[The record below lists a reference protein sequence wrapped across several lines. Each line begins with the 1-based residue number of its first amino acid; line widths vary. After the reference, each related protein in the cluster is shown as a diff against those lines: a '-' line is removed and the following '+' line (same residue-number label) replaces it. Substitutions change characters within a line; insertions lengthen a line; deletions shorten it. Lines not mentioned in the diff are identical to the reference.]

1 MRWSVMLLCLAS
13 TCALAQ
19 EGTLQADF
27 RRESE
32 RVSDACG
39 RFSVKAVPG
48 CGIALFTDHPLHI
61 AAGSMPPQ
69 NGFSLGA
76 AFVTAKNTEN
86 WRLSWDVDAVGS
98 FSGSWRAGGY
108 MKLVH
113 TPREPVRVVN
123 PVVLQPGETQKIP
136 VAKPQINLVHP
147 YTVFNLY
154 AQTIS
159 LNKLNFFGLGNDS
172 ALAGASVF
180 GMGAGSSSD
189 QKQPEPLEAGSAV
202 SAVLVRGDMDI
213 AATCTVTY
221 IDPERLLACGH
232 PLLQFGSVDLPMT
245 KANVLAT
252 LPSPLNAFKI
262 VNTTEPVGAFVQ
274 DRHTGIMGLLNK
286 EPDMI
291 PVTLSIRS
299 GSATKEIH
307 YEVLNNPK
315 LSPVAMMAT
324 VFNALH
330 GINDYGE
337 ETTYRLKGVISV
349 KGYPDVTLQNM
360 FAPTDAGQPAAFLAA
375 LSLGDRFG
383 RIYDNPFDVPAV
395 KAVKLDFDL
404 VKERR
409 QARLESA
416 RTDLSEARPG
426 DEITVETVLAP
437 YRGERIV
444 RQIPIK
450 IPTSASKGPLRIL
463 VSDGDTLDRMRR
475 GMPMMARKLDLAST
489 IALLN
494 KEHSNNRVYVSLLEA
509 DPEAMVADK
518 VMHDIYYGLQP
529 PPNRG
534 PIPLV
539 STGQRIGTP
548 YINVPAEKVV
558 AIVLTDSPDRNSA
571 FKAPDQASQ
580 RIAGHILEF
589 LSWEVQ
595 KGRMPANLLPLQS
608 GVGNIANAVLF
619 GLEEGNFEGLTS
631 YTEVIQDGMIRL
643 LKSGKLTCASATAFS
658 LSPEMLT
665 EVNANMASYRDRI
678 VLRPQEISNHPEIIR
693 RLGVIAMNGMDPY
706 SLMNLRTSS

>member
-1 MRWSVMLLCLAS
+1 VCWQGSSGQKVMRQVVRPLAAITLLFTLCASAAEKPTGQSAKIATIPVSQIHTGMRGVAYTVFQGVKPEPMDVEVLGVLKNMNGPKGDIILVRLHGEKAEYTGVVAGMSGSPVYFDGKLAG
-13 TCALAQ
+13 ALAFRIG
-19 EGTLQADF
+19 EFSKEPIAGVTPIADMLEINAFDKSPGGSSNTARASLPTTLTKTSGPGEPSSLPVQ
-27 RRESE
+27 
-32 RVSDACG
+32 
-39 RFSVKAVPG
+39 SVANYLKP
-48 CGIALFTDHPLHI
+48 IETPLVF
-61 AAGSMPPQ
+61 
-69 NGFSLGA
+69 NGFS
-76 AFVTAKNTEN
+76 EE
-86 WRLSWDVDAVGS
+86 AVKL
-98 FSGSWRAGGY
+98 FAPQFATSGI
-108 MKLVH
+108 V
-113 TPREPVRVVN
+113 PV
-123 PVVLQPGETQKIP
+123 
-136 VAKPQINLVHP
+136 
-147 YTVFNLY
+147 
-154 AQTIS
+154 
-159 LNKLNFFGLGNDS
+159 
-172 ALAGASVF
+172 
-180 GMGAGSSSD
+180 MGAGSSSD

-221 IDPERLLACGH
+221 IDTERLLACGH

-262 VNTTEPVGAFVQ
+262 VNTTEPAGAFVQ

-286 EPDMI
+286 EPEMI
-291 PVTLSIRS
+291 PVTLTIRS
-299 GSATKEIH
+299 GEVKKEIH
-307 YEVLNNPK
+307 YEVLNNAK

-360 FAPTDAGQPAAFLAA
+360 FAPTDTGQPAAFLAA

-437 YRGERIV
+437 YRGERVV

-475 GMPMMARKLDLAST
+475 GMPMMAKKLDLAST
-489 IALLN
+489 IAMLN

-518 VMHDIYYGLQP
+518 VM
-529 PPNRG
+529 
-534 PIPLV
+534 
-539 STGQRIGTP
+539 
-548 YINVPAEKVV
+548 PA
-558 AIVLTDSPDRNSA
+558 
-571 FKAPDQASQ
+571 
-580 RIAGHILEF
+580 
-589 LSWEVQ
+589 
-595 KGRMPANLLPLQS
+595 LPLS
-608 GVGNIANAVLF
+608 VMNVM
-619 GLEEGNFEGLTS
+619 
-631 YTEVIQDGMIRL
+631 DGMRGTQEMVVLGESSVNEVATPPLDFAVGGAQL
-643 LKSGKLTCASATAFS
+643 LTITIK
-658 LSPEMLT
+658 
-665 EVNANMASYRDRI
+665 
-678 VLRPQEISNHPEIIR
+678 
-693 RLGVIAMNGMDPY
+693 
-706 SLMNLRTSS
+706 